1 MTNHMIFHPVPV
13 LSTCVSGAST
23 PATLNDQVQRCMSR
37 YVYEREAAI
46 HKLREDKPELDYM
59 SASVYYDMNAAPLTT
74 NHDML
79 VFGCGITIV
88 PPLSIQ
94 QDLDEHITHLA
105 NALAAFNIYFLN
117 HSHLSDKDLYALMWK
132 ATQEEIR
139 FLPPSEG
146 VSEYIDLS
154 SAPWSDKPNP
164 ARVLPSSHDEVS
176 WEDTKILPITN
187 KESNHD

>member
-1 MTNHMIFHPVPV
+1 MIFHPVPV

-88 PPLSIQ
+88 FMAQKSL
-94 QDLDEHITHLA
+94 L
-105 NALAAFNIYFLN
+105 
-117 HSHLSDKDLYALMWK
+117 
-132 ATQEEIR
+132 
-139 FLPPSEG
+139 
-146 VSEYIDLS
+146 
-154 SAPWSDKPNP
+154 
-164 ARVLPSSHDEVS
+164 
-176 WEDTKILPITN
+176 
-187 KESNHD
+187 